1 VHQPHAAPLTPRE
14 TCPAQVMGIAAAMA
28 LRTRAWER
36 STPPM
41 AERAAAAL
49 ERANND
55 SYTKMLDESLEL

>member
-1 VHQPHAAPLTPRE
+1 
-14 TCPAQVMGIAAAMA
+14 MA